1 MNILL
6 IKKVRKHDKAAF
18 QKLMEQQGPA
28 LYKTAKAI
36 LKNDEDVADAMQ
48 ETALTCWEK
57 INTLK
62 KDEYFK
68 TWLTRILINHCN
80 TIYRQRKRLVSDE
93 SLPEAWSQDESYAN
107 VEWEDFLNCLEE
119 KYRIV
124 VILYYVQGFKA
135 REIAEILGMNQSTVR
150 GRLTKAREKLG
161 QQYNMSVKPT
171 KNMPD
176 VNKKAVHCGLERGI

>member
-1 MNILL
+1 MNLLL
-6 IKKVRKHDKAAF
+6 IKRAKKHDKAAF

-93 SLPEAWSQDESYAN
+93 SLPEACFRDESYAN
-107 VEWEDFLNCLEE
+107 VEWGEFLNGLEE

-124 VILYYVQGFKA
+124 VILYYVQGFKT
-135 REIAEILGMNQSTVR
+135 REIAEIIGINQSTVR
-150 GRLTKAREKLG
+150 GRLSKAREKME
-161 QQYNMSVKPT
+161 QQYNIGIEPSK
-171 KNMPD
+171 KAPD
-176 VNKKAVHCGLERGI
+176 VRKKAVHCGLERGI